1 MNINLTVLQAFET
14 LHIPTAMQ
22 GSEIHQ
28 SNSCPLQEQRGDTCH
43 EAAAAAIY
51 WTTFPLPVIKTQ

>member
-28 SNSCPLQEQRGDTCH
+28 SNSCPLLQRGDTCH

>member
-1 MNINLTVLQAFET
+1 VKYINPT
-14 LHIPTAMQ
+14 LARCSNNTAIP
-22 GSEIHQ
+22 
-28 SNSCPLQEQRGDTCH
+28 GDTCH